1 MSPSETPRPSAAPT
15 LLGALFVIG
24 AGLFVWWLFEG
35 FLPPAAPELAR
46 VVETSSNTAQ
56 EETRTPA
63 LLVLPLAAVES
74 PGSPGLAG
82 GVHEALTGGLRD
94 GSGWQVITGEA
105 SAPPGGNGTS
115 GAGIQGVDA
124 TLSGE
129 LVQDGEGLTLTLRLT
144 ASPSGDPLWSGTYEG
159 RTSSASDMAL
169 AAARSLNRE
178 LELYR
183 ELLLDPD
190 APGGDPGHPL

>member
-1 MSPSETPRPSAAPT
+1 MSPSAKPGPSVAPT

-46 VVETSSNTAQ
+46 VVESSADTGR
-56 EETRTPA
+56 EETRAPA

-74 PGSPGLAG
+74 PDSPGVAG
-82 GVHEALTGGLRD
+82 TVHHALTGGLRE
-94 GSGWQVITGEA
+94 GSGWQIITGEA
-105 SAPPGGNGTS
+105 SAPPGGSGT
-115 GAGIQGVDA
+115 AGEGIPGVAA

-129 LVQDGEGLTLTLRLT
+129 LVQDGDGLTLTLRLT
-144 ASPSGDPLWSGTYEG
+144 ASPSGDPLWSGSYEG
-159 RTSSASDMAL
+159 RASSASDMAL

-183 ELLLDPD
+183 ELLPAPD
-190 APGGDPGHPL
+190 APGGAPIP

>member
-1 MSPSETPRPSAAPT
+1 
-15 LLGALFVIG
+15 
-24 AGLFVWWLFEG
+24 
-35 FLPPAAPELAR
+35 
-46 VVETSSNTAQ
+46 
-56 EETRTPA
+56 
-63 LLVLPLAAVES
+63 
-74 PGSPGLAG
+74 
-82 GVHEALTGGLRD
+82 
-94 GSGWQVITGEA
+94 
-105 SAPPGGNGTS
+105 
-115 GAGIQGVDA
+115 VDA

-159 RTSSASDMAL
+159 RTSSASDIAL

-190 APGGDPGHPL
+190 ATGGDPIT

>member
-1 MSPSETPRPSAAPT
+1 MSRSDEPRPSLAPN

-35 FLPPAAPELAR
+35 FLPPTDPELAR
-46 VVETSSNTAQ
+46 VVETSSNAVQ
-56 EETRTPA
+56 EESQVPA
-63 LLVLPLAAVES
+63 LLVLPLAAVEA
-74 PGSPGLAG
+74 PDSPGLAV
-82 GVHEALTGGLRD
+82 GVHEALTGGLREN
-94 GSGWQVITGEA
+94 SGWQVITGEA
-105 SAPPGGNGTS
+105 SAPPGGS
-115 GAGIQGVDA
+115 GAYGEGIQGVAA

-129 LVQDGEGLTLTLRLT
+129 LVQDGDGLTLTLRLM

-159 RTSSASDMAL
+159 RASSASDMAL

-183 ELLLDPD
+183 ELLLAPD
-190 APGGDPGHPL
+190 APGGDPIP